1 MVSNT
6 QSRRDYLARVRIRA
20 EVESANVRS
29 KYSKD
34 LKNKMKRNRTKRGKV
49 GLKRETL
56 T

>member
-1 MVSNT
+1 M
-6 QSRRDYLARVRIRA
+6 
-20 EVESANVRS
+20 ESENVRL

-49 GLKRETL
+49 GLKREML